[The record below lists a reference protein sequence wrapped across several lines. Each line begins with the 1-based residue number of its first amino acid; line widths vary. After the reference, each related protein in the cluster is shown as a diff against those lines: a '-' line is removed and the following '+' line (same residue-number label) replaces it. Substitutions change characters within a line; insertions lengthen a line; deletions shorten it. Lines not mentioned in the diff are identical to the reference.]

1 VFHPQILLHKLIAQ
15 RIIYDIIGFVPSDE
29 EYQSVDVYI
38 SDDDSDSC
46 TGRDSKDK
54 DETGS
59 AGDDTYDRTEQGRK
73 LLCYRLVDL
82 PCTDLISQF

>member
-1 VFHPQILLHKLIAQ
+1 
-15 RIIYDIIGFVPSDE
+15 VPSDK
-29 EYQSVDVYI
+29 EYQSIDVYI
-38 SDDDSDSC
+38 SDDDSDSY

-59 AGDDTYDRTEQGRK
+59 ARDDTYDRTEQGRK

-82 PCTDLISQF
+82 PCTNLIS